1 MKKCPKCESQLSDDA
16 KVCGN
21 CGETLSS
28 SADNYTFDYNSLYS
42 TNNEPIQEEPATIEQ
57 PTPQET
63 VVESVSIPE
72 VSLTEQ
78 PAETT
83 LENEAIQ
90 NTIDVPVP
98 EVIPDIIPEVEPA
111 EIIPEIGMPEPIDIP
126 VASETLTI
134 QEIPMGVPE
143 VPIMVSENIPVE
155 NPAIVAEIP
164 QVGNIPVS
172 IPEMPMMTPQIENMG
187 MPVMEPVQLTPVA
200 EAPGMS
206 TLEPIAP
213 VAMPTAM
220 PALETQQTLPYNAP
234 LTPSDNNQKENKNNK
249 IVFIVVMTVALIAVI
264 VMAFFMIKMF
274 SNNNNSTKN
283 SEIGKATQ
291 YNYEGFEFFLPDN
304 IIADVSNGEFIL
316 HATDKSWSAVITLQ
330 DGSYNTLVSNK
341 SQLKHYYEQLGYVV
355 EKAEEEKEIS
365 GTAFV
370 TLEVNM
376 ASKKV
381 LIAYSKANGTK
392 LFGIIL
398 TTETNEYTNDSLKDI
413 GKVLAT
419 MKYVG
424 TNNDL
429 PEGFTIDMFKET
441 FRVAE

>member
-42 TNNEPIQEEPATIEQ
+42 ANNEPIQEEPVTIEQ
-57 PTPQET
+57 PASQEP

-72 VSLTEQ
+72 VSLIDQ
-78 PAETT
+78 PAETPV
-83 LENEAIQ
+83 ENEAIQ
-90 NTIDVPVP
+90 NTIDAPVP
-98 EVIPDIIPEVEPA
+98 EVIPDAISVVEPT
-111 EIIPEIGMPEPIDIP
+111 ETIPEIGMPEPVDIP
-126 VASETLTI
+126 VASESLTI
-134 QEIPMGVPE
+134 PEIPMGVPE
-143 VPIMVSENIPVE
+143 APIIVSENIPVE
-155 NPAIVAEIP
+155 TSAIVPEIP

-172 IPEMPMMTPQIENMG
+172 IPEMPVMTPMG
-187 MPVMEPVQLTPVA
+187 MPVMETVQLTPVA
-200 EAPGMS
+200 EAPGVS
-206 TLEPIAP
+206 TLDSITP
-213 VAMPTAM
+213 VAMPV
-220 PALETQQTLPYNAP
+220 LETQQTLPYNAP
-234 LTPSDNNQKENKNNK
+234 ITPSNNNQKENKNNK
-249 IVFIVVMTVALIAVI
+249 IVFIVVMTVALVAVI

-274 SNNNNSTKN
+274 SHNNTSTKN

-316 HATDKSWSAVITLQ
+316 HATDKSWSAIITLQ

-341 SQLKHYYEQLGYVV
+341 SQLKHYYEQLGYVI

-392 LFGIIL
+392 LFGIVL

-424 TNNDL
+424 TDNYL
-429 PEGFTIDMFKET
+429 PEGFTINMFKET